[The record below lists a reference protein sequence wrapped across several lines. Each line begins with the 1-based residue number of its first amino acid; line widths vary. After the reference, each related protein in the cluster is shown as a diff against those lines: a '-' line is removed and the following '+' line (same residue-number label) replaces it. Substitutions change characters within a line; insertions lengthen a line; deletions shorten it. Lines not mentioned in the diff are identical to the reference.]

1 MQLGIFRIYFS
12 FLGLAGS
19 NNLDVWGDV
28 FLTFACLPL
37 GWLWFCVVALIAISA
52 LSLVFIIFMV
62 ISEKLALI
70 GYFI

>member
-28 FLTFACLPL
+28 SLTFACLFTFGL
-37 GWLWFCVVALIAISA
+37 ALIAISA